1 MIKKNIMNKLF
12 NKLIPILT
20 FAVVFASCVRVE
32 GDLFEES
39 AAIRLNKS
47 ISNLTDMLI
56 ESPNGWIMEYFPNV
70 ESSGVIFLVDFI
82 STKEAKMATINPYV
96 KKYTEANGYWR
107 IISDMG
113 PVLTFDTYND
123 IFHIFS
129 DPVDPSTGESDGVGL
144 GGDYEFLI
152 VSSSPEAFQL
162 KGKKNGTNILLKK
175 MPENKVWEEYFEEIE
190 NMKKLLFSNNLISLR
205 LTVDGVDTLT
215 LKNGMSQIFTTI
227 PRGGTEVDDADELPF
242 MVTDRGIKFAN
253 PFRVGDKYIQNFTL
267 NDEQSELL
275 CTDEGVDAK
284 IHAVSADKVFL
295 EVLNQKKYLVMTPTD
310 EQMGSVIK
318 DAYNLINSAVVAGT
332 RKLDFIGFAN
342 NKEYGFTLAIMSSK
356 GTSKAEG
363 NIAYIF
369 EENQGEVQ
377 LSLSKYIEK
386 DKDGNEVEKIYMNQG
401 GANYMNNFAA
411 NTLVNALEG
420 QYNLSVVGPRLSST
434 TFRFEDKQNNDKWF
448 VVSLK

>member
-1 MIKKNIMNKLF
+1 MIKNNIMNKLF
-12 NKLIPILT
+12 YKLIPILT

-175 MPENKVWEEYFEEIE
+175 MPENKVWEEYFVEIE
-190 NMKKLLFSNNLISLR
+190 DMKKLLFSNNLISLR

-227 PRGGTEVDDADELPF
+227 PKGGTEVDDADELPF

-284 IHAVSADKVFL
+284 VHAISSNLQFLDIINKNRQMQFTNSGGMMSASFI
-295 EVLNQKKYLVMTPTD
+295 E
-310 EQMGSVIK
+310 
-318 DAYNLINSAVVAGT
+318 AYDLIYNAVNAAS
-332 RKLDFIGFAN
+332 RKLDYIAFGNEKDLGFS
-342 NKEYGFTLAIMSSK
+342 LAVSTSK
-356 GTSKAEG
+356 GNNKAEG
-363 NIAYIF
+363 NIGYDV
-369 EENQGEVQ
+369 EVIDQ
-377 LSLSKYIEK
+377 MIKLSLN
-386 DKDGNEVEKIYMNQG
+386 DKKNSNGT
-401 GANYMNNFAA
+401 NYLNNFA
-411 NTLVNALEG
+411 LQQMVNELEG
-420 QYNLSVVGPRLSST
+420 EFQITSEGNPLSST
-434 TFRFEDKQNNDKWF
+434 TFKFEDKNNNNKWF